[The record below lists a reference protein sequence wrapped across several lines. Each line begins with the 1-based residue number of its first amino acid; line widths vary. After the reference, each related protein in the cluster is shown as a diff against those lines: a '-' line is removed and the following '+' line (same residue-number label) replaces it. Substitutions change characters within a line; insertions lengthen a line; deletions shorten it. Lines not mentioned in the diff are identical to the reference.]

1 MVKMTFCKL
10 CLLEKCYK
18 VTYKI
23 AKRYFVWYT
32 IWYNFVLLIFHIYRM
47 KPLSEPEALNRAAA
61 YCTTCERCVSEVCAK
76 LVVWGMDN
84 AQQQRIID
92 RLIKE
97 NFICEE
103 RFCRAFVNDKVRFN
117 RWGRRKIS
125 LALREKR
132 VDEALAREALEAIN
146 EEEYLSALMAVVA
159 AKRRELKGKD
169 DYLSNQKILR
179 YAASRGF
186 ETSLIMN
193 VIKFNP
199 DEVDF

>member
-1 MVKMTFCKL
+1 
-10 CLLEKCYK
+10 
-18 VTYKI
+18 
-23 AKRYFVWYT
+23 
-32 IWYNFVLLIFHIYRM
+32 M
-47 KPLSEPEALNRAAA
+47 KPLGEPEALNRAAA
-61 YCTTCERCVSEVCAK
+61 YCTTCERCVSDVCAK
-76 LVVWGMDN
+76 LAAWGVGD
-84 AQQQRIID
+84 AQQQRIIE

-169 DYLSNQKILR
+169 DYLSKQKILR

-193 VIKFNP
+193 AINFNP